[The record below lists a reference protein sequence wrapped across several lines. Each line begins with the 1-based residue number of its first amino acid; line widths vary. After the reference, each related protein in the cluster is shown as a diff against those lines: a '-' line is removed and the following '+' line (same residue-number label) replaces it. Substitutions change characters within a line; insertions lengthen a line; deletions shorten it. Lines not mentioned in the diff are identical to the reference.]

1 MSSVKNNLSVQGR
14 EVYFLVCLDWLKA
27 RPISYPLQASAAYM
41 PIHSLMQQQT
51 FNRLLWSGILAVGF
65 LWILA
70 LGSVGDQIKHV
81 GSDVER
87 DGRVVSVDMPLHAS
101 SEHSLSLKRFLN
113 RYKDQPKSAD
123 PIEPIW
129 VLSANE
135 HISALPLTAANT
147 HKLTIHSPHF
157 SLLQLQT
164 LNISRA
170 PPIV

>member
-1 MSSVKNNLSVQGR
+1 MLVHSRLPQQSSH
-14 EVYFLVCLDWLKA
+14 
-27 RPISYPLQASAAYM
+27 RPV
-41 PIHSLMQQQT
+41 
-51 FNRLLWSGILAVGF
+51 WGGILVVG
-65 LWILA
+65 LLCLLA
-70 LGSVGDQIKHV
+70 AWSLDPTAEYV

-87 DGRVVSVDMPLHAS
+87 NGRAVSVDMPLHAN

-129 VLSANE
+129 VLRASE
-135 HISALPLTAANT
+135 IIVALPLIAANM
-147 HKLTIHSPHF
+147 HKLIFHPPHF
-157 SLLQLQT
+157 GLLQLQT

>member
-1 MSSVKNNLSVQGR
+1 
-14 EVYFLVCLDWLKA
+14 
-27 RPISYPLQASAAYM
+27 M
-41 PIHSLMQQQT
+41 PIHSLIQQQT

-101 SEHSLSLKRFLN
+101 GEHSLSLKRFLN

-129 VLSANE
+129 VLRANE
-135 HISALPLTAANT
+135 FIVALPLTAANT
-147 HKLTIHSPHF
+147 HKLTIHSPFF

>member
-1 MSSVKNNLSVQGR
+1 M
-14 EVYFLVCLDWLKA
+14 LV
-27 RPISYPLQASAAYM
+27 
-41 PIHSLMQQQT
+41 HSRLQQQS
-51 FNRLLWSGILAVGF
+51 NYRPVLGGMLVVGF
-65 LWILA
+65 LCLLA
-70 LGSVGDQIKHV
+70 AWSLDPTAEYSGIDT
-81 GSDVER
+81 ER
-87 DGRVVSVDMPLHAS
+87 NGRVVSVDMPLHAS

-135 HISALPLTAANT
+135 CISALPLTAANT